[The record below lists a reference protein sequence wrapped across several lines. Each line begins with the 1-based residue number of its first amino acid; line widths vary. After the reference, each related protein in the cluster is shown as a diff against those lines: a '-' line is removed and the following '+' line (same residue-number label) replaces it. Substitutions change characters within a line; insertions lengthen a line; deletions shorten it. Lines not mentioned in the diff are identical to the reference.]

1 MRLNLLPKATRKRMA
16 AAPVFILM
24 VVLVLLNFAVAW
36 VVKTNTSNELAALK
50 EEQTLKEQEA
60 DKVRKTAAKADEIIS
75 GAKIV
80 LTNTD
85 LVKRIERANSAYP
98 DLYDGLK
105 EYIPA
110 FFRVRS
116 MTASS
121 SGENATVVISGYLQ
135 TFQQYSDMMIALLR
149 FPGAISVGRSGF
161 GPVAPGDEGPFG
173 YNPDTADR
181 GPIPGWSAVTFTLVV
196 QGRDL
201 RAPDIQPTLRAGAE
215 GVSTPGVPASTGA
228 EVPGQQPPASPPAVG
243 GTSRPGGGA
252 APRNPRGGTRQPG
265 MTGAG

>member
-1 MRLNLLPKATRKRMA
+1 M
-16 AAPVFILM
+16 PVFFLM
-24 VVLVLLNFAVAW
+24 LVLVLLNFAAAW
-36 VVKTNTSNELAALK
+36 VLKTNTSNELAALK

-60 DKVRKTAAKADEIIS
+60 DKVRKTAAQADEIIS

-80 LTNTD
+80 LTNTA
-85 LVKRIERANSAYP
+85 LVGQIESANVAYP
-98 DLYDGLK
+98 DLYDELK

-116 MTASS
+116 LTASS
-121 SGENATVVISGYLQ
+121 SGENATVVIQGYLK

-149 FPGAISVGRSGF
+149 FPGAVSVGRSGF

-201 RAPDIQPTLRAGAE
+201 RAPDIQPTLRAAAE
-215 GVSTPGVPASTGA
+215 GVSTPGVPT
-228 EVPGQQPPASPPAVG
+228 PASG
-243 GTSRPGGGA
+243 SGQSGPGGGR
-252 APRNPRGGTRQPG
+252 PGSSGPGPSGGGRGGPTIG
-265 MTGAG
+265 GTN

>member
-1 MRLNLLPKATRKRMA
+1 MRLNLLPKSTRKKMA

-24 VVLVLLNFAVAW
+24 LVLVLLNFAAAW

-60 DKVRKTAAKADEIIS
+60 DKVRKTAAKADEIIA

-85 LVKRIERANSAYP
+85 LVKRIEAANAAYP
-98 DLYDGLK
+98 DLYDELR

-121 SGENATVVISGYLQ
+121 NGENCTVVINGYLK

-149 FPGAISVGRSGF
+149 FPGAVSVGRSGF
-161 GPVAPGDEGPFG
+161 GPVAAGDEGPFG
-173 YNPDTADR
+173 YSPDMTDR
-181 GPIPGWSAVTFTLVV
+181 GPIPGWSDVTFTLVI

-201 RAPDIQPTLRAGAE
+201 RAPDIQPTLRAGAQ
-215 GVSTPGVPASTGA
+215 GVSTPGVPASSAGA
-228 EVPGQQPPASPPAVG
+228 GGGQPSQPPPATG
-243 GTSRPGGGA
+243 GAPRPGGGA
-252 APRNPRGGTRQPG
+252 PINPRGGTRQPG

>member
-1 MRLNLLPKATRKRMA
+1 MA
-16 AAPVFILM
+16 AGPVFVLM
-24 VVLVLLNFAVAW
+24 LLLVLLNFAAAW
-36 VVKTNTSNELAALK
+36 VLKTNTSNELAALK

-60 DKVRKTAAKADEIIS
+60 DKVRKTAAQADEIIS
-75 GAKIV
+75 SAKIV
-80 LTNTD
+80 LTNTA
-85 LVKRIERANSAYP
+85 LVKRIEEANVAYP
-98 DLYDGLK
+98 DLYDELK

-121 SGENATVVISGYLQ
+121 SGENATVVINGYLK

-149 FPGAISVGRSGF
+149 FPGAVSVGRSGF

-181 GPIPGWSAVTFTLVV
+181 GPIPGWSSVTFTLVV

-201 RAPDIQPTLRAGAE
+201 RAPDIQPTLRAAAE
-215 GVSTPGVPASTGA
+215 GVSTPGVPTPAGGS
-228 EVPGQQPPASPPAVG
+228 GQG
-243 GTSRPGGGA
+243 GPGGGR
-252 APRNPRGGTRQPG
+252 PGSSGPGPSGGGRGPAIGG
-265 MTGAG
+265 MN